1 MSVIADVRCY
11 RYRIPFRRPFATAH
25 GSLSA
30 REGAIVEIVV
40 ANGISGLGEIAPLPE
55 FSGGTLSK
63 ALASLSS
70 CSTRLCGRQ
79 LDEALQELPG
89 EGMSA
94 STAYALECALLDTAG
109 QSERRSVAEL
119 LAGPGILPRASINVN
134 AVIGATSLEE
144 TIQQVRAAIAAG
156 FGCVKLKVGRNERL
170 DLERIAAVR
179 AELGPALHLRLDA
192 NEAWSF
198 EQAYSLLKQCER
210 FAIQYVEQPLPA
222 TDLAGMQR
230 LRQLVAI
237 PLAAD
242 EALHDLASARR
253 ILAERAA
260 DVLILKPQLMG
271 GLRLAQQVI
280 REAAEQGVQ
289 SVITSTIES
298 GIGLVA
304 ALHLA
309 AATPLITLE
318 CGLAT
323 LDLLVDDLLDHPLSL
338 RDGLLA
344 VPTGPGLG
352 IHLDCQALATYT
364 YR

>member
-1 MSVIADVRCY
+1 MSTIADVRCY

-25 GSLSA
+25 GVLTT
-30 REGAIVEIVV
+30 REGAIVEIVS
-40 ANGISGLGEIAPLPE
+40 ASGISGLGEIAPLPE
-55 FSGGTLSK
+55 FSGGTLSS
-63 ALASLSS
+63 ALTALSS
-70 CSTRLCGRQ
+70 YSTRLPGRQ
-79 LDEALQELPG
+79 LNEVLQELSD
-89 EGMSA
+89 EGLAA
-94 STAYALECALLDTAG
+94 STAYALECALLDAIG
-109 QSERRSVAEL
+109 QSEQRSVAEI
-119 LAGPGILPRASINVN
+119 LAAPGISPRAGTNVN
-134 AVIGATSLEE
+134 AVIGAASLEE
-144 TIQQVRAAIAAG
+144 TIQQVHVAIAAG
-156 FGCVKLKVGRNERL
+156 FSCVKLKVGRDERL

-192 NEAWSF
+192 NEAWNF
-198 EQAYSLLKQCER
+198 EQGCSLLKQCER
-210 FAIQYVEQPLPA
+210 FAIQYVEQPLSA
-222 TDLAGMQR
+222 ADLAGMQR
-230 LRQLVAI
+230 LRQHVAI

-242 EALHDLASARR
+242 ESLHDLASARR

-260 DVLILKPQLMG
+260 DVLVLKPQLMG

-280 REAAEQGVQ
+280 QEAAEQGVQ

-323 LDLLVDDLLDHPLSL
+323 FDLLVDDLLDHPLSL
-338 RDGLLA
+338 RDGFLA

-352 IHLDCQALATYT
+352 IRLDRQALATYV
-364 YR
+364 